1 MLELRRIAKSYK
13 FGNNV
18 QNVLKDINLKF
29 RDSEFVSILGPSGS
43 GKTTLLNIIGGLLS
57 YDEGDLIINN
67 VSTREYKDRDWDSY
81 RNHSVG
87 FVFQNY
93 NLIPHQTVLQNVMLS
108 LIISGEKGSKVKEK
122 AKRAL
127 EKVGLS
133 EHINKKP
140 NQLSGGQMQRV
151 SIARAIVND
160 PDIILA
166 DEPTGALDTKTSE
179 QIMKILKE
187 ISEDRLVIMVTH
199 NPELSETYSNRIINL
214 RDGKIEG
221 DTNPL
226 EEIKESN
233 YSDEEIS
240 DKKKTKK
247 AKKNF
252 YVIFYFHKIKL

>member
-1 MLELRRIAKSYK
+1 
-13 FGNNV
+13 
-18 QNVLKDINLKF
+18 
-29 RDSEFVSILGPSGS
+29 
-43 GKTTLLNIIGGLLS
+43 
-57 YDEGDLIINN
+57 
-67 VSTREYKDRDWDSY
+67 
-81 RNHSVG
+81 
-87 FVFQNY
+87 
-93 NLIPHQTVLQNVMLS
+93 MLS

-247 AKKNF
+247 AKKTSMSF
-252 YVIFYFHKIKL
+252 FTSIKLSFNNLKTKKGRTILTAFAGSIGIIGISTVLALSNGINTYITSMQKDTMKSYPEHLIQKQASRL